1 MSIFTDKIAILL
13 LLGIAILALAGC
25 VENPNREYGNKGDIL
40 EVGAYYPE
48 MLNDVVFTTN
58 GKNYLISPQ
67 RDGEIIAAVKARAV
81 NLKSTQ
87 VSLSIDES
95 AVKLRTKDGLEFHAL
110 NVSSVRVE
118 TSSQVT
124 DDNKYGT
131 YAWGSV
137 ALKKGF
143 EIAGWFFFSV
153 PSGTE
158 FFDFVWDDVEF
169 VKVQYPKWD

>member
-1 MSIFTDKIAILL
+1 MRIFTDKIAILL

-67 RDGEIIAAVKARAV
+67 REGEIIAAVKARAV

-87 VSLSIDES
+87 VSLSRRERS
-95 AVKLRTKDGLEFHAL
+95 
-110 NVSSVRVE
+110 
-118 TSSQVT
+118 
-124 DDNKYGT
+124 
-131 YAWGSV
+131 
-137 ALKKGF
+137 
-143 EIAGWFFFSV
+143 
-153 PSGTE
+153 
-158 FFDFVWDDVEF
+158 
-169 VKVQYPKWD
+169 